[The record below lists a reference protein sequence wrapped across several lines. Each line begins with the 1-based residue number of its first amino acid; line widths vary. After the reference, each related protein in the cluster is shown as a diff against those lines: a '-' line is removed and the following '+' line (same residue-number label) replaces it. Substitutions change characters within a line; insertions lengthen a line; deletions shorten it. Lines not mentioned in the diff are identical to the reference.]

1 MAMHGFSG
9 HSGSGG
15 GGGSGPV
22 NYLMDDHY
30 YDKEADIWLPREPLP
45 EVIEGNP
52 ALMVQ
57 LIDALDHKHKY
68 TSGVLSFSHD
78 DTNKLKASGLGAAI
92 TDITG
97 RLKEMLFAGIAPE
110 HQHILIVAHMHLD
123 RLELHY
129 VTPRHNYEVDRAW
142 NPAPPGK
149 GKFRQMDALTDFI
162 NVKYGLDDPRD
173 PLRARSTKDIQWE
186 PVDRKSTRETLNA
199 FFKEAVIEGVIDNR
213 QELIELAKK
222 AGFEITRTG
231 KDYVSMKA
239 PGAEKAIRL
248 KGEIYNEQFTSRA
261 ELANTKTKSAER
273 AAYLSKPAVAQRYKQ
288 AIRERKCFI
297 EERFKKALGIARTG
311 KDYSETQRFHGA
323 KRGTLVDTSKGRASD
338 FGYKHPDSHNI
349 NNRIKI
355 NDSTRRAANE
365 VIERSERLSHE
376 AEQIFSRA
384 SRVIKAGVTVAKSA
398 IERIREPVA
407 TPPYGVPP
415 IAPSA
420 MASAGASEVSGGFS
434 PADTGDP
441 ESDRIIN
448 SKRSESIAAAQQE
461 AVRNKQAA
469 FRIQESLK
477 IVTSLI
483 P

>member
-1 MAMHGFSG
+1 MAMHGFSS

-22 NYLMDDHY
+22 NYLMDDRY
-30 YDKEADIWLPREPLP
+30 YDKEAGIWLPREPLP
-45 EVIEGNP
+45 EVIEGDP

-68 TSGVLSFSHD
+68 TSGVLSFSQD
-78 DTNKLKASGLGAAI
+78 DTDKLKVSGLDTAI

-110 HQHILIVAHMHLD
+110 HQHILIVAHTHLD

-142 NPAPPGK
+142 NPAPPGE

-173 PLRARSTKDIQWE
+173 PLRAKSTKDIEWE
-186 PVDRKSTRETLNA
+186 PADRKSTRETLNA
-199 FFKEAVIEGVIDNR
+199 FFKEAVIEGAIDNR
-213 QELIELAKK
+213 KELIELAKR

-239 PGAEKAIRL
+239 PGAEKATRL

-261 ELANTKTKSAER
+261 KLANTKTKSAER
-273 AAYLSKPAVAQRYKQ
+273 AAYLSKQAVAQRYKQ

-297 EERFKKALGIARTG
+297 EERFKKALRIARTG
-311 KDYSETQRFHGA
+311 KDYAETQRFHSA
-323 KRGTLVDTSKGRASD
+323 KRGTLVDISKGRPGD
-338 FGYKHPDSHNI
+338 FSCKRSNPHNT
-349 NNRIKI
+349 NNKVKI
-355 NDSTRRAANE
+355 NDSTGREANDVIARAE
-365 VIERSERLSHE
+365 QLGHDT
-376 AEQIFSRA
+376 EQIFNRA
-384 SRVIKAGVTVAKSA
+384 NRVVEAGVVVLKSA
-398 IERIREPVA
+398 TERVREPIA
-407 TPPYGVPP
+407 PPPYGVTP
-415 IAPSA
+415 IAPFA
-420 MASAGASEVSGGFS
+420 TAGASEVSGGFA